1 MWLRWLRMRLLR
13 FLRVTMSDVDRLT
26 EFLYLIADYL
36 FYDATKF
43 KNRVNIYNSA
53 GGCLATIYVG
63 SFDPD
68 NIVIYDGCVNGSIEC
83 INAMGCYIDLFR
95 MVCDLHRHPED
106 VIKRLVDL
114 NV

>member
-13 FLRVTMSDVDRLT
+13 FLGVAMSDVDRLS
-26 EFLYLIADYL
+26 EFFYLIADYL

-43 KNRVNIYNSA
+43 ENRVNIYNSA
-53 GGCLATIYVG
+53 GSCLATIYVG

-68 NIVIYDGCVNGSIEC
+68 NIGIHDGRINGSIEC
-83 INAMGCYIDLFR
+83 INVMTRYIDLFR
-95 MVCDLHRHPED
+95 MICDLHSHPED

>member
-13 FLRVTMSDVDRLT
+13 FLRVVMSDVDRLT
-26 EFLYLIADYL
+26 EFFYLIADYL

-68 NIVIYDGCVNGSIEC
+68 NIVIYDGCVNGSVEC
-83 INAMGCYIDLFR
+83 INMMGCYIDLFR
-95 MVCDLHRHPED
+95 MVCDLHCNPEG

>member
-1 MWLRWLRMRLLR
+1 
-13 FLRVTMSDVDRLT
+13 MSDVDYLI

-36 FYDATKF
+36 FYDVIKYR
-43 KNRVNIYNSA
+43 NRVSIYNTA
-53 GGCLATIYVG
+53 GGCLLTIYVN

-68 NIVIYDGCVNGSIEC
+68 DIIFYDGCVNGSIEC
-83 INAMGCYIDLFR
+83 VNVMTCYTNLFR
-95 MVCDLHRHPED
+95 MICDSHRHPED

>member
-1 MWLRWLRMRLLR
+1 MWLRWLRMRLRGL
-13 FLRVTMSDVDRLT
+13 LRVPMSDVDRLN
-26 EFLYLIADYL
+26 EFFYLIADYL

-68 NIVIYDGCVNGSIEC
+68 NVVIYDGRVNGSIEC
-83 INAMGCYIDLFR
+83 INVMTCYIDLFR
-95 MVCDLHRHPED
+95 MVCDLHRRPED

>member
-1 MWLRWLRMRLLR
+1 
-13 FLRVTMSDVDRLT
+13 MSDKDRLI
-26 EFLYLIADYL
+26 EFFYLIADYL

-53 GGCLATIYVG
+53 GRCLATIYVN

-68 NIVIYDGCVNGSIEC
+68 GVIIYDGCVNGSIEC
-83 INAMGCYIDLFR
+83 VNVMTCYVDLFR

-106 VIKRLVDL
+106 AIKRLVDL

>member
-1 MWLRWLRMRLLR
+1 MWLRWLLMRLRMLLR
-13 FLRVTMSDVDRLT
+13 ATMSDIERLT
-26 EFLYLIADYL
+26 DFFYLIADYL
-36 FYDATKF
+36 FYDAIKF

-53 GGCLATIYVG
+53 GGCLATIYVN

-68 NIVIYDGCVNGSIEC
+68 GFIIYDGCVNGSIEC
-83 INAMGCYIDLFR
+83 INTMTCYVDLFR
-95 MVCDLHRHPED
+95 MICDLHRHPED